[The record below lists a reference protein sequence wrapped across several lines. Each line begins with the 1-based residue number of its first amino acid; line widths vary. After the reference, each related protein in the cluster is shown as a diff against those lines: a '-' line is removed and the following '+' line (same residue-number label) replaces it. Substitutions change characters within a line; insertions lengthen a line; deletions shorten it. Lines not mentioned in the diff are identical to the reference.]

1 MQHQIRHVRLPK
13 ESNIDDVKLGRT
25 FYHCSCGTSL
35 SFCGLSREYCFE
47 VEKLNLGSSH
57 WAVDDKTLG
66 GHDKSVLRGRKE
78 ARSCRLQEAAHIPAL
93 RREGNS

>member
-66 GHDKSVLRGRKE
+66 GHMTSLCLEVGKKPGVADSKKQPTSQL
-78 ARSCRLQEAAHIPAL
+78 
-93 RREGNS
+93 